1 MHRQHSFAV
10 FKKCAKIR
18 VFILLWMKYKQEEV
32 FVGHFGYMNS
42 GDCQV
47 NLIFFLIFKSFFLA
61 PPDFVTF
68 SKKLLTGGYYYKD
81 SLRVNEVF
89 FIFLKI

>member
-1 MHRQHSFAV
+1 MD
-10 FKKCAKIR
+10 
-18 VFILLWMKYKQEEV
+18 EV
-32 FVGHFGYMNS
+32 QTGGGICGTFWVHEQWGLPSKF
-42 GDCQV
+42 
-47 NLIFFLIFKSFFLA
+47 LIFLIFKSFFLA

-89 FIFLKI
+89 FIFLRFKNLIF